1 MISWLIASS
10 LALMYALRILYLSG
24 WIAVWRPVSLPGSND
39 LQILIDGLNTVAILA
54 LVLLAVLLFL
64 AAIKSRTQS
73 PFHASASRLWF
84 YQILIGIPMLLFLVS
99 LLLAPASPPV
109 AALDINRDQ
118 WDENQV
124 VWPLF
129 LALSS
134 TTGLIWL
141 TALWFSRSGKL
152 SDRIGNIVFAF
163 CISLL
168 VAEGAL
174 RLAGQL
180 WSHPLMIPSDPSAEA
195 RINTWRLQ
203 PGSTWMGKRV
213 NSQGYCDDEH
223 GQKKE
228 TDVFRIVILADSFGV
243 GYVPYQSNFISLMR
257 EQLREDKLATRH
269 YEVINLAVPSA
280 GPAEYQWLL
289 LHEALQFSPDLIICC
304 FFVGNDFLDSQSRGI
319 NLLDV
324 ESYATA
330 RFLKRLFVLYH
341 YRRRAEA
348 SLVDHGG
355 PAFSKEDYL
364 KLESARLKTCF
375 RPGST
380 AMYAAALHYLQQ
392 IFALASNKIMLFV
405 IPDEFQVNDSLYA
418 QLLRG
423 NPLRHLYERDSPNH
437 ILQDYCKQYEVP
449 YVDPLP
455 ALRASQKSTYLLRDS
470 HWNEKGNK
478 IAADV
483 LTKAIKEWQ
492 QKESH
497 DE

>member
-1 MISWLIASS
+1 ME
-10 LALMYALRILYLSG
+10 RK
-24 WIAVWRPVSLPGSND
+24 N
-39 LQILIDGLNTVAILA
+39 
-54 LVLLAVLLFL
+54 
-64 AAIKSRTQS
+64 
-73 PFHASASRLWF
+73 
-84 YQILIGIPMLLFLVS
+84 
-99 LLLAPASPPV
+99 
-109 AALDINRDQ
+109 
-118 WDENQV
+118 
-124 VWPLF
+124 
-129 LALSS
+129 
-134 TTGLIWL
+134 
-141 TALWFSRSGKL
+141 
-152 SDRIGNIVFAF
+152 
-163 CISLL
+163 
-168 VAEGAL
+168 
-174 RLAGQL
+174 
-180 WSHPLMIPSDPSAEA
+180 
-195 RINTWRLQ
+195 
-203 PGSTWMGKRV
+203 
-213 NSQGYCDDEH
+213 

-243 GYVPYQSNFISLMR
+243 GYVPYQSNFVSLMR
-257 EQLREDKLATRH
+257 KQLREGQLATRH

-289 LHEALQFSPDLIICC
+289 LHEALQLSPDLIVCC
-304 FFVGNDFLDSQSRGI
+304 FFIGNDFLDSQSRGI

-330 RFLKRLFVLYH
+330 RFLKRLFALYQ

-355 PAFSKEDYL
+355 PAFSEEDYL

-375 RPGST
+375 RPVSS

-392 IFALASNKIMLFV
+392 IFSLASNKIMLFV

-423 NPLRHLYERDSPNH
+423 NPLRHLYERDRPNRV
-437 ILQDYCKQYEVP
+437 LQDYCKQYEVP

-483 LTKAIKEWQ
+483 LTEAIKEWQ